1 MNSQGNPIAYTTQ
14 HCDDILQQIL
24 SKVDLIP
31 QIQSTQIQMQ
41 FTLDTLTKS
50 IKKLD
55 VRLFN
60 AEPKIENNTKKI
72 DDFEHTLMNL
82 ENQTVT
88 KKDYTNNI
96 EEIHNDYKSLSNKI
110 VVLKTKLT
118 TSTKN
123 QMTEQQAK
131 EIAHKI
137 MSTQ

>member
-1 MNSQGNPIAYTTQ
+1 
-14 HCDDILQQIL
+14 
-24 SKVDLIP
+24 
-31 QIQSTQIQMQ
+31 MQ